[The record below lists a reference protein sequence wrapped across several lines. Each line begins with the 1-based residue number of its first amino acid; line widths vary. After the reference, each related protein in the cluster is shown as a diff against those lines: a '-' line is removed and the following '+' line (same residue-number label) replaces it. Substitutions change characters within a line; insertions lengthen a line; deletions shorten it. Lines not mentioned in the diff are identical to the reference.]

1 MATVLI
7 VFLVLLLYTV
17 LLLAFIRFFRMIHQS
32 DATIR
37 GMLVQKR
44 HKRLHQKRRQKR
56 ILSPARA

>member
-7 VFLVLLLYTV
+7 VFLVLFLYAV

-37 GMLVQKR
+37 GMLLQKR
-44 HKRLHQKRRQKR
+44 PKRLQDKRRQKR
-56 ILSPARA
+56 ILSPAKA

>member
-7 VFLVLLLYTV
+7 IFLVLISYTV

-37 GMLVQKR
+37 GMFVQKR
-44 HKRLHQKRRQKR
+44 HRRLYHKRRQKR
-56 ILSPARA
+56 ILSPAKA

>member
-1 MATVLI
+1 MLVI
-7 VFLVLLLYTV
+7 FLVLFLYTV

-44 HKRLHQKRRQKR
+44 HTRLHHKRRQKR
-56 ILSPARA
+56 ILSPAKA